1 MKKTMTKSEIK
12 REANK
17 LKREMGKMSDRLDSL
32 MDEAE
37 ISAQSMT
44 EKEIQNGKADELN
57 RIAGILRS
65 ANEGVIDAMG
75 DMQSI

>member
-1 MKKTMTKSEIK
+1 MTKSEIK
-12 REANK
+12 RQAKK
-17 LKREMGKMSDRLDSL
+17 LEREMNKMSDRLDNL

-37 ISAQSMT
+37 ITVKSMT

-57 RIAGILRS
+57 KISGILRS

-75 DMQSI
+75 DMQCI